1 MKQIYLRKSKIS
13 VKIDLLISVKF
24 SKDIEI
30 ESKQLVL
37 NFADFEFLWKSGKSL
52 YVLYFFILG
61 ILEDVN
67 KIFEKKV

>member
-37 NFADFEFLWKSGKSL
+37 NFADFEFL
-52 YVLYFFILG
+52 
-61 ILEDVN
+61 
-67 KIFEKKV
+67 

>member
-13 VKIDLLISVKF
+13 VKIDLLISVKL

-37 NFADFEFLWKSGKSL
+37 NFADFEFL
-52 YVLYFFILG
+52 
-61 ILEDVN
+61 
-67 KIFEKKV
+67 